1 MTRFLAAVAA
11 LVVLLVAIVLLAPG
25 LVPAKTYKGRLEA
38 EASKALGRTVT
49 LGDDISFKIIPQ
61 TAFSVTDLVIA
72 NAEGF
77 DGDHLV
83 RVERADIGVKLMPL
97 FGGRVE
103 ISRFVLTRP
112 DLNLQKAK
120 SGAVNWNLAAASAQP
135 QPDGAPAQAPKELSL
150 GDVRLI
156 DGKAVYADA
165 AAGKT
170 YTLDAINADVRLNSL
185 AEPLEVDGAMNFQG
199 APATAKVVLT
209 NLADMLAKKD
219 TNLKLDLT
227 LGGATVGADLALAGG
242 DTLAYAGPI
251 SVNAPDLPALAK
263 LFDVEL
269 AEAPGFD
276 RLSLSGDA
284 TGAPTSLALSAAK
297 IGFDAIEAD
306 GDIKLDWSGAKPKAT
321 GALATGALDL
331 RPYMPPPTTTAQGF
345 PAWSADK
352 MDFTSLR
359 NIDADLD
366 LSADKVF
373 LNDME
378 TGAARMRLKIAEAR
392 MTADIPQIGFYKG
405 GGSGKLVVDAAR
417 ATPSIAGDF
426 KMASVDA
433 NPFTIDLMKMDRV
446 LGLGGFTL
454 TFNATGSSQKA
465 IMESLDGK
473 GGFDLADG
481 ALKGINIAKIA
492 ASVTK
497 LYEGGLTNPAGITA
511 AIAEARRPDE
521 RTDFSKFLTT
531 FTIVDGQMQAPNI
544 LLEGPYLTMTGVG
557 KVNLPGQAVDIRLL
571 PRASTSADGKEGRK
585 VAIPVKISG
594 TFSQP
599 TVGVDIEALV
609 RGRAE
614 QTVRGLLDGAL
625 KPKTGGEESDP
636 GKALLDGIFGRGAT
650 EPGAADG
657 ATKTP
662 ASSTAPAAKEDPAK
676 SLASEAL
683 KGLFGRKKTP
693 AAEEEKETADEPN

>member
-1 MTRFLAAVAA
+1 MTRFLAAIAA
-11 LVVLLVAIVLLAPG
+11 LAVLLVAIVLLAPG

-72 NAEGF
+72 NAVGF
-77 DGDHLV
+77 DGDHLA

-97 FGGRVE
+97 FGGKVE

-120 SGAVNWNLAAASAQP
+120 SGAVNWNLAASTAP
-135 QPDGAPAQAPKELSL
+135 QPEGSAAQTPKELSL
-150 GDVRLI
+150 GDVRLV
-156 DGKAVYADA
+156 DGKAVYADG

-185 AEPLEVDGAMNFQG
+185 AEPLEVDGTMNFQG

-219 TNLKLDLT
+219 TNLKLDMT
-227 LGGATVGADLALAGG
+227 LGGATVGADLALSGG
-242 DTLAYAGPI
+242 DTLAYTGPI

-269 AEAPGFD
+269 ADAPGFD

-297 IGFDAIEAD
+297 IGFDAIDAD
-306 GDIKLDWSGAKPKAT
+306 GDLKIDWSGAKPKAT
-321 GALATGALDL
+321 GALSMGALDL
-331 RPYMPPPTTTAQGF
+331 RPYMPPPATTAQGF

-366 LSADKVF
+366 LSAGQVF
-373 LNDME
+373 LNDIE
-378 TGAARMRLKIAEAR
+378 TGAARMRLKIADAR
-392 MTADIPQIGFYKG
+392 MTADIPQIGFYEG

-426 KMASVDA
+426 KMSSVDA
-433 NPFTIDLMKMDRV
+433 NPFTLDLMKMDRV

-492 ASVTK
+492 AAVTK
-497 LYEGGLTNPAGITA
+497 LYEGGLTNPAAVTA

-544 LLEGPYLTMTGVG
+544 LMEGPYLTMTGVG

-585 VAIPVKISG
+585 IAIPIKIGG

-614 QTVRGLLDGAL
+614 QTVRGLLDSAL
-625 KPKTGGEESDP
+625 KPKADGEESDP
-636 GKALLDGIFGRGAT
+636 GKALLDGILGRETAS
-650 EPGAADG
+650 PAAG

-662 ASSTAPAAKEDPAK
+662 AAETKPAAAENTTK
-676 SLASEAL
+676 SLAGEAL
-683 KGLFGRKKTP
+683 KGLFGRKQKP
-693 AAEEEKETADEPN
+693 AEKEKETADEPN

>member
-1 MTRFLAAVAA
+1 MTRFIAAVAA
-11 LVVLLVAIVLLAPG
+11 LFVLLAAIVLLAPG
-25 LVPAKTYKGRLEA
+25 LVPAKSYKGRLEA
-38 EASKALGRTVT
+38 EATKALGRTVT

-61 TAFSVTDLVIA
+61 TAFSVSDLVIA

-77 DGDHLV
+77 DGDHLA

-97 FGGRVE
+97 FSGRVE

-120 SGAVNWNLAAASAQP
+120 SGAVNWNLASSTAP
-135 QPDGAPAQAPKELSL
+135 QSDGAPAQTPKELSL

-156 DGKAVYADA
+156 GGKAVYADGA
-165 AAGKT
+165 SGKT
-170 YTLDAINADVRLNSL
+170 YTLDTINADVRLDSL
-185 AEPLEVDGAMNFQG
+185 SEPLELNGAMNFQG

-209 NLADMLAKKD
+209 NLADMLAKKE

-227 LGGATVGADLALAGG
+227 LGGATIGADLAIAAG
-242 DTLAYAGPI
+242 DALAYSGPI

-263 LFDVEL
+263 LFDIAL
-269 AEAPGFD
+269 ADAPGFD

-284 TGAPTSLALSAAK
+284 TGASTSLALSAAK

-306 GDIKLDWSGAKPKAT
+306 GDLKLDWSGAKPRAT
-321 GALATGALDL
+321 GALSTNSLDL
-331 RPYMPPPTTTAQGF
+331 RPYMPPPATTTQGF
-345 PAWSADK
+345 PAWSDAR

-366 LSADKVF
+366 LSAGKVF
-373 LNDME
+373 LNDIE
-378 TGAARMRLKIAEAR
+378 TGAARMRLKIVDAR

-497 LYEGGLTNPAGITA
+497 LYEGGLTNPAAISS

-531 FTIVDGQMQAPNI
+531 FTIVNGQMQAPDI
-544 LLEGPYLTMTGVG
+544 TLEGPYLTMTGVG

-585 VAIPVKISG
+585 VAIPVRISG

-599 TVGVDIEALV
+599 TIGVDVEALV

-614 QTVRGLLDGAL
+614 QTLRGLLDGAL
-625 KPKTGGEESDP
+625 KPKSEGEEADP
-636 GKALLDGIFGRGAT
+636 GKALLDGILGRGRT
-650 EPGAADG
+650 D
-657 ATKTP
+657 
-662 ASSTAPAAKEDPAK
+662 PAASDAGAK
-676 SLASEAL
+676 SPAAETRNAAPETSAESLAGEAL
-683 KGLFGRKKTP
+683 KGFFGRKKKP
-693 AAEEEKETADEPN
+693 AAEEAETADEPN

>member
-1 MTRFLAAVAA
+1 MSRFLAAVAA
-11 LVVLLVAIVLLAPG
+11 LVVLLAAIVLLAPG

-38 EASKALGRTVT
+38 EASKALGRAVT

-77 DGDHLV
+77 AGDHLA

-103 ISRFVLTRP
+103 IARFVLTRP

-120 SGAVNWNLAAASAQP
+120 SGAVNWNLASSSAP
-135 QPDGAPAQAPKELSL
+135 QDEGAPAQTPKELSL
-150 GDVRLI
+150 GDVRLV
-156 DGKAVYADA
+156 DGKAVYADG

-170 YTLDAINADVRLNSL
+170 YTLDAINADVRLASL
-185 AEPLEVDGAMNFQG
+185 AEPLEVNGAMNFQG
-199 APATAKVVLT
+199 APATVNVVLT
-209 NLADMLAKKD
+209 NLADLLAKKD

-227 LGGATVGADLALAGG
+227 LGDAAVGADLAVAGG
-242 DTLAYAGPI
+242 DALAYSGPI
-251 SVNAPDLPALAK
+251 SVNAPNLPALAK
-263 LFDVEL
+263 LFDIQL
-269 AEAPGFD
+269 ADAPGFD
-276 RLSLSGDA
+276 RLTL
-284 TGAPTSLALSAAK
+284 TGEAKGAASSLALADAK
-297 IGFDAIEAD
+297 IGFDAIDAD
-306 GDIKLDWSGAKPKAT
+306 GDLKLDWSGAKPMAT
-321 GALATGALDL
+321 GALSTNALDL
-331 RPYMPPPTTTAQGF
+331 RPYMPPPVEGAEGF
-345 PAWSADK
+345 PAWSDAK

-359 NIDADLD
+359 NIDADID
-366 LSADKVF
+366 MSAGKVF
-373 LNDME
+373 LNDIE
-378 TGAARMRLKIAEAR
+378 TGAARMRLKIAGAR

-405 GGSGKLVVDAAR
+405 GGSGKLVVDAAK

-433 NPFTIDLMKMDRV
+433 NPFTVDLMKMDRV

-497 LYEGGLTNPAGITA
+497 LYEGGLTNPAAVTS

-531 FTIVDGQMQAPNI
+531 FTIVDGQMQAPDI
-544 LLEGPYLTMTGVG
+544 QLEGPYLTMTGVG

-571 PRASTSADGKEGRK
+571 PRASASADGKEGRK
-585 VAIPVKISG
+585 VAIPVKIGG
-594 TFSQP
+594 TFSAP

-614 QTVRGLLDGAL
+614 QTVKGLLDNALGGKGAAA
-625 KPKTGGEESDP
+625 DP
-636 GKALLDGIFGRGAT
+636 GKALLDGILGREKT
-650 EPGAADG
+650 PAAPDG
-657 ATKTP
+657 ATAP
-662 ASSTAPAAKEDPAK
+662 ASEAAPATEEDPAK
-676 SLASEAL
+676 SLAGEAL
-683 KGLFGRKKTP
+683 KGLFGRKKQPP
-693 AAEEEKETADEPN
+693 AEEKETTDAPN

>member
-1 MTRFLAAVAA
+1 MTRFIAAVAA
-11 LVVLLVAIVLLAPG
+11 LLALLVAIVLLAPG
-25 LVPAKTYKGRLEA
+25 LVPAKSYKGRIEA
-38 EASKALGRTVT
+38 EASKALGRAVT

-61 TAFSVTDLVIA
+61 TAFSVSDLVIA

-77 DGDHLV
+77 DGDHLA
-83 RVERADIGVKLMPL
+83 RVERAEIGVKLMPL

-120 SGAVNWNLAAASAQP
+120 SGAVNWNLASSASP
-135 QPDGAPAQAPKELSL
+135 QPEGAPAPTPKELSL
-150 GDVRLI
+150 GDVRLV
-156 DGKAVYADA
+156 DGKAVYADG

-170 YTLDAINADVRLNSL
+170 YVLDSINADVRLDSL
-185 AEPLEVDGAMNFQG
+185 AEPLEIDGKMNFQG
-199 APATAKVVLT
+199 APASAKVVLT
-209 NLADMLAKKD
+209 NLADMLAKKE

-227 LGGATVGADLALAGG
+227 LGAATVGADLALAAG
-242 DTLAYAGPI
+242 DALAYSGPM
-251 SVNAPDLPALAK
+251 SLNAPDLPALAK
-263 LFDVEL
+263 LFDIAL
-269 AEAPGFD
+269 ADAPGFD
-276 RLSLSGDA
+276 RLALTGEAS
-284 TGAPTSLALSAAK
+284 GAPTSLALSAAK
-297 IGFDAIEAD
+297 IGFDAIEAE
-306 GDIKLDWSGAKPKAT
+306 GDLKLDWSGARPKAT
-321 GALATGALDL
+321 GALSTNALDL
-331 RPYMPPPTTTAQGF
+331 RPYMPPPATTAQGF
-345 PAWSADK
+345 PAWSDAR

-366 LSADKVF
+366 LSAGKVF
-373 LNDME
+373 LNDIE
-378 TGAARMRLKIAEAR
+378 TGAARMRLKIADAR

-405 GGSGKLVVDAAR
+405 TGSGKLVVDAAR

-497 LYEGGLTNPAGITA
+497 LYEGGLTNPAAITS

-544 LLEGPYLTMTGVG
+544 TLEGPYLTMTGVG

-585 VAIPVKISG
+585 VAIPVRIGG

-599 TVGVDIEALV
+599 TIGVDVEALL

-614 QTVRGLLDGAL
+614 QTLRGLLDGAL
-625 KPKTGGEESDP
+625 KPKAEGEEADP
-636 GKALLDGIFGRGAT
+636 GKALLDGILGRGKT
-650 EPGAADG
+650 EPAAG
-657 ATKTP
+657 ETAAKTP
-662 ASSTAPAAKEDPAK
+662 VSETKPAAPASAAE
-676 SLASEAL
+676 SLAGEAL
-683 KGLFGRKKTP
+683 KGLFGRKKKP
-693 AAEEEKETADEPN
+693 ADEEKETADEPQ

>member
-11 LVVLLVAIVLLAPG
+11 LFALLIAIVLLAPG

-49 LGDDISFKIIPQ
+49 LGDDISFKIVPQ
-61 TAFSVTDLVIA
+61 TAFSVGDLIIA

-77 DGDHLV
+77 DGDHLA

-112 DLNLQKAK
+112 DLNLQKSK
-120 SGAVNWNLAAASAQP
+120 SGAVNWNLAASSAP
-135 QPDGAPAQAPKELSL
+135 QPEGAPAQTPKELSL
-150 GDVRLI
+150 GDVRLV
-156 DGKAVYADA
+156 DGKAVYADG

-170 YTLDAINADVRLNSL
+170 YTLDTINADVRLNSL

-209 NLADMLAKKD
+209 NLADLMAKKD
-219 TNLKLDLT
+219 ANLKLDLT
-227 LGGATVGADLALAGG
+227 LADATVGADLLLAGG
-242 DTLAYAGPI
+242 DTLAYTGPI
-251 SVNAPDLPALAK
+251 SVNAPDLPTLAR
-263 LFDVEL
+263 LFGVQL
-269 AEAPGFD
+269 ADAPGFD

-297 IGFDAIEAD
+297 IGFDAIDAD
-306 GDIKLDWSGAKPKAT
+306 GDLKLDWSGAKPKAT
-321 GALATGALDL
+321 GALSTGSLDL
-331 RPYMPPPTTTAQGF
+331 RPYMPPPATTAQGF

-366 LSADKVF
+366 LSAGQVF
-373 LNDME
+373 LNDIE
-378 TGAARMRLKIAEAR
+378 TGAARMRVKIAEGR

-405 GGSGKLVVDAAR
+405 GGSGKLIVDAAR

-426 KMASVDA
+426 KMSSVDA

-465 IMESLDGK
+465 IMESLDGE

-492 ASVTK
+492 ASVTE
-497 LYEGGLTNPAGITA
+497 LYEGGLTNPAAITS

-531 FTIVDGQMQAPNI
+531 FAIVDGQMQAPNI

-571 PRASTSADGKEGRK
+571 PRASTSADGKEGK
-585 VAIPVKISG
+585 KIAIPVRIGG

-599 TVGVDIEALV
+599 TIGVDVEALV

-625 KPKTGGEESDP
+625 KPKGDGTESDP
-636 GKALLDGIFGRGAT
+636 GKALLDGILGRGQSD
-650 EPGAADG
+650 PGASAD

-662 ASSTAPAAKEDPAK
+662 AADTRPADPKDTAET
-676 SLASEAL
+676 LAGEAL
-683 KGLFGRKKTP
+683 KGLFGRKKKP
-693 AAEEEKETADEPN
+693 AEENTETSDQPN

>member
-1 MTRFLAAVAA
+1 MTRFLAAVAV

-25 LVPAKTYKGRLEA
+25 LVPAASYKGKIEA
-38 EASKALGRTVT
+38 EATKALGRTVT
-49 LGDDISFKIIPQ
+49 LGDDISFKIFPN
-61 TAFSVTDLVIA
+61 TAFSVSDLVVA

-77 DGDHLV
+77 SGDHLA

-103 ISRFVLTRP
+103 ISRFILTRP

-120 SGAVNWNLAAASAQP
+120 SGAVNWNLTSQSAAP
-135 QPDGAPAQAPKELSL
+135 QPDGAPAQGPKELSL
-150 GDVRLI
+150 GEVRLV
-156 DGKAVYADA
+156 DGRAVYADA

-170 YTLDAINADVRLNSL
+170 FTLDSINADVRLASL
-185 AEPLEVDGAMNFQG
+185 SEPLEVDSRMNFQG
-199 APATAKVVLT
+199 APATAKVVLS
-209 NLADMLAKKD
+209 NLSDMLAKKD
-219 TNLKLDLT
+219 SNLKLDLV
-227 LGGATVGADLALAGG
+227 LGAATIGADLLVAGG
-242 DTLAYAGPI
+242 DTLGYSGPI
-251 SVNAPDLPALAK
+251 RIDAPDLPALAK
-263 LFDVEL
+263 LFDVQL
-269 AEAPGFD
+269 ADAPGFD
-276 RLSLSGDA
+276 RLSISGEA
-284 TGAPTSLALSAAK
+284 AGAPTSLALSAAN
-297 IGFDAIEAD
+297 IGFDKIDAE
-306 GDIKLDWSGAKPKAT
+306 GDLKLDWSGAKPRAT
-321 GALATGALDL
+321 GALTTGALDL
-331 RPYMPPPTTTAQGF
+331 RPYMPPPATTAQGF
-345 PAWSADK
+345 PAWSTEK

-366 LSADKVF
+366 LSAGQVF

-378 TGAARMRLKIAEAR
+378 TGAARMRLKIADAR

-426 KMASVDA
+426 KMGSVDA

-492 ASVTK
+492 SAVTK
-497 LYEGGLTNPAGITA
+497 LYEGGLTNPAAISTA
-511 AIAEARRPDE
+511 VAEARRPDE

-531 FTIVDGQMQAPNI
+531 FTIVDGQMQAPTI
-544 LLEGPYLTMTGVG
+544 AMEGPYLTMTGVG

-585 VAIPVKISG
+585 IAIPIKVGG

-599 TVGVDIEALV
+599 TVGVDVEALV

-614 QTVRGLLDGAL
+614 DTVRGLLDGAL
-625 KPKTGGEESDP
+625 KPKDGETADP
-636 GKALLDGIFGRGAT
+636 GKALLDGILGRK
-650 EPGAADG
+650 PAAPSASEDG
-657 ATKTP
+657 ATAP
-662 ASSTAPAAKEDPAK
+662 STDNTSAPTEDPVK
-676 SLASEAL
+676 SIAGEAI
-683 KGLFGRKKTP
+683 KGLFGRKSP
-693 AAEEEKETADEPN
+693 PAEEKTETTDQPN

>member
-25 LVPAKTYKGRLEA
+25 LVPAASFKGRIEA

-49 LGDDISFKIIPQ
+49 LGDDISFKIFPT
-61 TAFSVTDLVIA
+61 TAFSVSQLVVA

-77 DGDHLV
+77 SGDHLA
-83 RVERADIGVKLMPL
+83 RVDRADIGVKLMPL

-103 ISRFVLTRP
+103 ISKFILTRP

-120 SGAVNWNLAAASAQP
+120 SGAVNWNLAAPSAATQP
-135 QPDGAPAQAPKELSL
+135 EGAPAQSPKDLSL
-150 GDVRLI
+150 GDVRLV
-156 DGKAVYADA
+156 DGHAVYTDA

-170 YTLDAINADVRLNSL
+170 FTLDAINADVRLKSL
-185 AEPLEVDGAMNFQG
+185 SQPLEVDSKMNFQG

-209 NLADMLAKKD
+209 SLSDLLAKKD
-219 TNLKLDLT
+219 SNLKLDLV
-227 LGGATVGADLALAGG
+227 LGAATIGADLLVAGG
-242 DTLAYAGPI
+242 DTLAYSGPVQI
-251 SVNAPDLPALAK
+251 DAPDLPALAR
-263 LFDVEL
+263 LFEVEL

-276 RLSLSGDA
+276 RLSVSGEA

-297 IGFDAIEAD
+297 IGFDKIDAE
-306 GDIKLDWSGAKPKAT
+306 GDLKLDWSGAKPKAT
-321 GALATGALDL
+321 GALTTGALDL
-331 RPYMPPPTTTAQGF
+331 RPYMPPPATTAQGF
-345 PAWSADK
+345 PAWSTDK

-366 LSADKVF
+366 LSAGQVF
-373 LNDME
+373 LNDIE
-378 TGAARMRLKIAEAR
+378 TGAARMRLKIANAR
-392 MTADIPQIGFYKG
+392 MTADIPQIAFYKG

-426 KMASVDA
+426 KMDQVDA

-465 IMESLDGK
+465 IMESLDGE
-473 GGFDLADG
+473 GGFDLNDG

-492 ASVTK
+492 SAVTK
-497 LYEGGLTNPAGITA
+497 LYEGGLTNPAAIST

-531 FTIVDGQMQAPNI
+531 FTIVDGQMQAPTI
-544 LLEGPYLTMTGVG
+544 SMEGPYLAMTGVG

-571 PRASTSADGKEGRK
+571 PRASTSADGKEGRTI
-585 VAIPVKISG
+585 AIPIKVGG

-599 TVGVDIEALV
+599 TVGVDVEALV

-614 QTVRGLLDGAL
+614 QTVRGLLDNAL
-625 KPKTGGEESDP
+625 KPKDGETADP
-636 GKALLDGIFGRGAT
+636 GKALLEGILGRSPAAPSGT
-650 EPGAADG
+650 EGGAA
-657 ATKTP
+657 
-662 ASSTAPAAKEDPAK
+662 APATDNSVEAAEEPVK
-676 SLASEAL
+676 SIAGEAL
-683 KGLFGRKKTP
+683 KGLFGRKSRQTD
-693 AAEEEKETADEPN
+693 EEKESADQPN

>member
-1 MTRFLAAVAA
+1 MTRFLAALAA
-11 LVVLLVAIVLLAPG
+11 LAVLLVAIVLLAPG

-61 TAFSVTDLVIA
+61 TAFSVSDLVIA

-77 DGDHLV
+77 DGDHLA

-97 FGGRVE
+97 FGGKVE
-103 ISRFVLTRP
+103 ISRFLLTRP
-112 DLNLQKAK
+112 DLNLQKSK
-120 SGAVNWNLAAASAQP
+120 SGAVNWNLAATSAP
-135 QPDGAPAQAPKELSL
+135 QPGGAPAQTPKELSL

-156 DGKAVYADA
+156 DGKAVYADGA
-165 AAGKT
+165 SGKT
-170 YTLDAINADVRLNSL
+170 YTLDTINADIRLDSL

-199 APATAKVVLT
+199 APSTVKVVLT

-219 TNLKLDLT
+219 TNLKLDMT
-227 LGGATVGADLALAGG
+227 LADASVGADLTIAGG
-242 DTLAYAGPI
+242 DTLAYTGPI

-269 AEAPGFD
+269 ADAPGFD
-276 RLSLSGDA
+276 RLSLSGEA

-297 IGFDAIEAD
+297 IGFDKIDAD
-306 GDIKLDWSGAKPKAT
+306 GDLKLDWSGAKPKAT
-321 GALATGALDL
+321 GALNTGALDL
-331 RPYMPPPTTTAQGF
+331 RPYMPPPATTAQGF
-345 PAWSADK
+345 PAWSSDK

-366 LSADKVF
+366 LSAGQVF
-373 LNDME
+373 LNDIE
-378 TGAARMRLKIAEAR
+378 TGAARMRLKIADAR

-426 KMASVDA
+426 KMSSVDA

-544 LLEGPYLTMTGVG
+544 TLEGPYLTMTGVG

-585 VAIPVKISG
+585 VAIPVRIGG

-599 TVGVDIEALV
+599 TIGVDVEALV

-625 KPKTGGEESDP
+625 KPKDGEANDP
-636 GKALLDGIFGRGAT
+636 GKALLDGILGRGTPEAGA
-650 EPGAADG
+650 GAAKPP
-657 ATKTP
+657 ATD
-662 ASSTAPAAKEDPAK
+662 ARTAEPNNAAESIAG
-676 SLASEAL
+676 EAL
-683 KGLFGRKKTP
+683 KGLFGRKKKP
-693 AAEEEKETADEPN
+693 ADEEQQTADEPN

>member
-1 MTRFLAAVAA
+1 MTRFLAAIVA
-11 LVVLLVAIVLLAPG
+11 LVALLAAIVLLAPG
-25 LVPAKTYKGRLEA
+25 LVPAKAFKGRLEA

-49 LGDDISFKIIPQ
+49 LGDEISFKIIPQ
-61 TAFSVTDLVIA
+61 TAFSVTGLVIA

-77 DGDHLV
+77 EGDYLA
-83 RVERADIGVKLMPL
+83 RVERADIGVKLAPL
-97 FGGRVE
+97 FSGKVE

-112 DLNLQKAK
+112 DLNLQKGK
-120 SGAVNWNLAAASAQP
+120 SGAVNWNLASAAGAP
-135 QPDGAPAQAPKELSL
+135 QAEGAPAPTPRELSL
-150 GDVRLI
+150 GDVRLV
-156 DGKAVYADA
+156 DGRAVYADA
-165 AAGKT
+165 ASGKA
-170 YTLDAINADVRLNSL
+170 YTLDAINADVRLASL
-185 AEPLEVDGAMNFQG
+185 AEPLEVDGTMNFQG
-199 APATAKVVLT
+199 APSTAKIVLT
-209 NLADMLAKKD
+209 NLADLLAKKE

-227 LGGATVGADLALAGG
+227 LGGAKMGADLALAGG
-242 DTLAYAGPI
+242 DAFAYSGPI
-251 SVNAPDLPALAK
+251 SVDAPDLPALAA
-263 LFDVEL
+263 LIGVEL
-269 AEAPGFD
+269 ADAPGFD
-276 RLSLSGDA
+276 RLTLAGEA
-284 TGAPTSLALSAAK
+284 AGAPTSLALSTAK

-306 GDIKLDWSGAKPKAT
+306 GDLKLDWSGPKLKAT
-321 GALATGALDL
+321 GDLATGALDL
-331 RPYMPPPTTTAQGF
+331 RPYMPPPATTAAGF
-345 PAWSADK
+345 PAWSAAK

-359 NIDADLD
+359 NIDADLE
-366 LSADKVF
+366 LSAGKVF
-373 LNDME
+373 LNDIE
-378 TGAARMRLKIAEAR
+378 TGASRMRLKIADAR

-405 GGSGKLVVDAAR
+405 GGSGKLVIDAAR

-446 LGLGGFTL
+446 LGLGGFSL

-481 ALKGINIAKIA
+481 ALKGINFAKIA

-497 LYEGGLTNPAGITA
+497 LYEGGLTNPAAITL

-544 LLEGPYLTMTGVG
+544 SLEGPFLTMSGVG

-571 PRASTSADGKEGRK
+571 PRASTSADGKAGRK
-585 VAIPVKISG
+585 IAIPIKVGG

-625 KPKTGGEESDP
+625 KPKAGDQSADP
-636 GKALLDGIFGRGAT
+636 GKALLDGILGRSPP
-650 EPGAADG
+650 EAAAEAG

-662 ASSTAPAAKEDPAK
+662 AAATKPAAPEDAAK
-676 SLASEAL
+676 SLAGEAL
-683 KGLFGRKKTP
+683 KGLFGRKTKP
-693 AAEEEKETADEPN
+693 AEEEKEPADGPN

>member
-11 LVVLLVAIVLLAPG
+11 LILVLVAIVLLAPG
-25 LVPAKTYKGRLEA
+25 LVPAKSYKGRIEA

-49 LGDDISFKIIPQ
+49 VGDDLSFKIIPN
-61 TAFSVTDLVIA
+61 TAFSVSDLVIA
-72 NAEGF
+72 NADGF
-77 DGDHLV
+77 EGDHLA
-83 RVERADIGVKLMPL
+83 RVERADIGVKLIPL
-97 FGGRVE
+97 FSGRVE

-120 SGAVNWNLAAASAQP
+120 SGAVNWNLAAASSTP
-135 QPDGAPAQAPKELSL
+135 PPDGAAAQGPKELSL

-156 DGKAVYADA
+156 DGRAVYADM

-170 YTLDAINADVRLNSL
+170 YTLDSINADVRLASL
-185 AEPLEVDGAMNFQG
+185 SEPLEINSAMNFQG
-199 APATAKVVLT
+199 APATAKIVLS
-209 NLADMLAKKD
+209 NLADLLAKRD
-219 TNLKLDLT
+219 SNLKLDMAI
-227 LGGATVGADLALAGG
+227 GKATAGADLTIAGG
-242 DTLAYAGPI
+242 DSLAYSGP
-251 SVNAPDLPALAK
+251 VKLDAPDLPALAK
-263 LFDVEL
+263 LFDVSL
-269 AEAPGFD
+269 VDAPGFD
-276 RLSLSGDA
+276 RLSVAGEA

-297 IGFDAIEAD
+297 IGFDKIDAE
-306 GDIKLDWSGAKPKAT
+306 GDLKLDWSGAKPKAT
-321 GALATGALDL
+321 GALNTGALDL
-331 RPYMPPPTTTAQGF
+331 RPYLPPPATTAQGF
-345 PAWSADK
+345 PAWSTEK
-352 MDFTSLR
+352 MDFSSLR

-366 LSADKVF
+366 ISAGQVF
-373 LNDME
+373 LNDIE
-378 TGAARMRLKIAEAR
+378 TGAARMRLRIADAR

-405 GGSGKLVVDAAR
+405 GGSGKLVVDASR
-417 ATPSIAGDF
+417 AAPSIAGDF

-497 LYEGGLTNPAGITA
+497 LYEGGLTNPAAISS

-531 FTIVDGQMQAPNI
+531 FTIVDGQMQAPTI
-544 LLEGPYLTMTGVG
+544 SMEGPYLTMTGVG

-585 VAIPVKISG
+585 IAIPIKIGG

-599 TVGVDIEALV
+599 TVGVDVEALV

-614 QTVRGLLDGAL
+614 QTLRGLLDGAL
-625 KPKTGGEESDP
+625 KPKDGESKDP
-636 GKALLDGIFGRGAT
+636 GKALLDGILGRG
-650 EPGAADG
+650 
-657 ATKTP
+657 
-662 ASSTAPAAKEDPAK
+662 SSTPSPDGGSTPPSGDANAAPAEDPVK
-676 SLASEAL
+676 SVAGEAL
-683 KGLFGRKKTP
+683 KGLFGRKPKP
-693 AAEEEKETADEPN
+693 AEEEPAPAEEPN

>member
-1 MTRFLAAVAA
+1 MTRFLAAIAA
-11 LVVLLVAIVLLAPG
+11 LVVLLVAIVLIAPG
-25 LVPAKTYKGRLEA
+25 LVPAKAYKGRLEV
-38 EASKALGRTVT
+38 EASKALGRAVT
-49 LGDDISFKIIPQ
+49 LGDDLSFKIIPQ
-61 TAFSVTDLVIA
+61 TAFAVSDLVIA

-77 DGDHLV
+77 DGNHLA

-97 FGGRVE
+97 FSGKVE

-120 SGAVNWNLAAASAQP
+120 SGAVNWNLAAPATP
-135 QPDGAPAQAPKELSL
+135 QAEGAPAQTPKELSL
-150 GDVRLI
+150 GEVRLI
-156 DGKAVYADA
+156 EGRAVYADA

-170 YTLDAINADVRLNSL
+170 YTLDTINADVRLNSL

-199 APATAKVVLT
+199 APATAKIVLT
-209 NLADMLAKKD
+209 NLADMLAKKE
-219 TNLKLDLT
+219 TNLKLDMM
-227 LGGATVGADLALAGG
+227 LGGASIGADLALAGG
-242 DTLAYAGPI
+242 DTLAYSGPI

-263 LFDVEL
+263 LFDVAL
-269 AEAPGFD
+269 ADAPGFD
-276 RLSLSGDA
+276 RLSISGDA
-284 TGAPTSLALSAAK
+284 TGAPTSLSLAAAK
-297 IGFDAIEAD
+297 IGFDAIDAE
-306 GDIKLDWSGAKPKAT
+306 GDVKLDWSSAKPKAT
-321 GALATGALDL
+321 GALTTGSLDL
-331 RPYMPPPTTTAQGF
+331 RPYMPPPATTAEGF
-345 PAWSADK
+345 PAWSAAK

-366 LSADKVF
+366 MSAGKVF
-373 LNDME
+373 LNDIE
-378 TGAARMRLKIAEAR
+378 TGAARMRLKIADAR

-426 KMASVDA
+426 KMSSVDA

-446 LGLGGFTL
+446 LGLGGFSL

-492 ASVTK
+492 ATVTK

-544 LLEGPYLTMTGVG
+544 QLEGPYLTMTGVG

-585 VAIPVKISG
+585 VAIPVKIGG
-594 TFSQP
+594 TFSKP
-599 TVGVDIEALV
+599 TIGVDVEALV

-625 KPKTGGEESDP
+625 KPKGDGAENDP
-636 GKALLDGIFGRGAT
+636 GKALLDGILGRKK
-650 EPGAADG
+650 PDAAAPDS
-657 ATKTP
+657 ANKTP
-662 ASSTAPAAKEDPAK
+662 AAGAAPPAANADTAE
-676 SLASEAL
+676 SLAGEAL
-683 KGLFGRKKTP
+683 KGLFGRKPKAP
-693 AAEEEKETADEPN
+693 AEETETADKPE

>member
-1 MTRFLAAVAA
+1 MSRFLAALAV
-11 LVVLLVAIVLLAPG
+11 LVVLVVAILLLAPG
-25 LVPAKTYKGRLEA
+25 LVPAKTYKGKLEA

-72 NAEGF
+72 NADGF
-77 DGDHLV
+77 AGDHLA

-97 FGGRVE
+97 FSGRVE

-120 SGAVNWNLAAASAQP
+120 SGAVNWNLASSAAAP
-135 QPDGAPAQAPKELSL
+135 AEGAPAQTPKELSL
-150 GDVRLI
+150 GDVRLV
-156 DGKAVYADA
+156 DGKAVYADG

-170 YTLDAINADVRLNSL
+170 YTLDAINADVRLASL
-185 AEPLEVDGAMNFQG
+185 SEPLEIDGKMNFQG
-199 APATAKVVLT
+199 APATVKVVLT

-219 TNLKLDLT
+219 SNLKLDLT
-227 LGGATVGADLALAGG
+227 LGGATVGADLAVAGG
-242 DTLAYAGPI
+242 DALAYAGPI
-251 SVNAPDLPALAK
+251 AVNAPDLPALAK
-263 LFDVEL
+263 LFDVQL
-269 AEAPGFD
+269 ADAPGFD
-276 RLSLSGDA
+276 RLSVTGEA

-297 IGFDAIEAD
+297 IGFDAIDAD
-306 GDIKLDWSGAKPKAT
+306 GDLKLDWSGAKPKAT
-321 GALATGALDL
+321 GALSTNALDL
-331 RPYMPPPTTTAQGF
+331 RPYMPPPVEGAEGF
-345 PAWSADK
+345 PAWSEAK

-366 LSADKVF
+366 LTAGQVF
-373 LNDME
+373 LNDIE
-378 TGAARMRLKIAEAR
+378 TGAARMRLKIAGAR

-405 GGSGKLVVDAAR
+405 GGSGKLVVDAAK
-417 ATPSIAGDF
+417 AAPSIAGDF

-433 NPFTIDLMKMDRV
+433 NPFTVDLMKMDRV

-497 LYEGGLTNPAGITA
+497 LYEGGLTNPASITA

-544 LLEGPYLTMTGVG
+544 LMEGPYLTMTGVG
-557 KVNLPGQAVDIRLL
+557 QVNLPGQAVDIRLL

-585 VAIPVKISG
+585 IAIPVKIGG

-599 TVGVDIEALV
+599 TVGIDVEALV

-614 QTVRGLLDGAL
+614 QTVKGLLGNTL
-625 KPKTGGEESDP
+625 GGKGDAGDP
-636 GKALLDGIFGRGAT
+636 GKALLDGILGREKA
-650 EPGAADG
+650 PAASD
-657 ATKTP
+657 AAKTP
-662 ASSTAPAAKEDPAK
+662 AADAEPAAEDPA
-676 SLASEAL
+676 ASIAGEAL
-683 KGLFGRKKTP
+683 KGLFGRKKQP
-693 AAEEEKETADEPN
+693 AAEEKDTADEPN